1 LISSFMVYDIDNN
14 VKSEEVGELV
24 AKGFLY
30 KSACVISV
38 LIIIYMVHKVNF
50 LFVPLITIFNMLLVP
65 FVIAGFFYYLLRPIV
80 YLLDKRKI
88 SRTLSVLLIYVCIIL
103 LIGVLIYVVWP
114 TLQEQ
119 ITDFVKNVPQLIQS
133 LGNQVTLLQKSSYF
147 SAISTDSGLS
157 AKLSEYANKGFS
169 FVMNYT
175 NRVFGFISDF
185 IVVIGTFPIILFFLL
200 RESEKAPKI
209 ILRMIPRSY
218 RTDAKDAI
226 EEIDNALSG
235 YISAR
240 MISTLLLGV
249 MTYITFMIIGVPYA
263 LLLSI
268 VLATI
273 SFIPFVGSFLGA
285 IPPLIVAFTQ
295 SPEMAIWVIVGVLIC
310 QQIQDNV
317 LSPFI
322 FGKTLDMHPFT
333 TIIILLIAGSLAG
346 IMGMLL
352 AIPVYMI
359 AKIIIVHIYELFYA
373 EKVHEMTEQ

>member
-1 LISSFMVYDIDNN
+1 MV
-14 VKSEEVGELV
+14 S
-24 AKGFLY
+24 KGFLY

-38 LIIIYMVHKVNF
+38 LIIIYMVHKINF
-50 LFVPLITIFNMLLVP
+50 LFIPIMTIFNMLLVP

-80 YLLDKRKI
+80 YLLDRWKI
-88 SRTLSVLLIYVCIIL
+88 SRTLSVLLIYICIVL
-103 LIGVLIYVVWP
+103 VIGVLIYAVWP
-114 TLQEQ
+114 TLQKQ

-133 LGNQVTLLQKSSYF
+133 LGKQVTILQKSSYF
-147 SAISTDSGLS
+147 STISTDSGLS

-175 NRVFGFISDF
+175 NRLFGFISDF

-209 ILRMIPRSY
+209 ILRMVPRSY
-218 RTDAKDAI
+218 RKDAKDAI
-226 EEIDNALSG
+226 DEIDNALSG
-235 YISAR
+235 YISGR

-249 MTYITFMIIGVPYA
+249 MTYIAFMIIGVPYA

-268 VLATI
+268 VLAII
-273 SFIPFVGSFLGA
+273 SFIPFIGSFLGA

-295 SPEMAIWVIVGVLIC
+295 SPEMALWVIVAVFIC
-310 QQIQDNV
+310 QQLQDNV
-317 LSPFI
+317 LSPII
-322 FGKTLDMHPFT
+322 FGKTLDIHPFT
-333 TIIILLIAGSLAG
+333 TIIILLIAASLAG

-352 AIPVYMI
+352 ALPVYMI
-359 AKIIIVHIYELFYA
+359 AKIIIIHIYNLFYA

>member
-1 LISSFMVYDIDNN
+1 MDK
-14 VKSEEVGELV
+14 KS
-24 AKGFLY
+24 FLY

-38 LIIIYMVHKVNF
+38 LIVIYMVHKVNF

-65 FVIAGFFYYLLRPIV
+65 CVIAGFFYYLLRPIV
-80 YLLDKRKI
+80 YLLDKRKV
-88 SRTLSVLLIYVCIIL
+88 SRTLSVILIYVCIVL
-103 LIGVLIYVVWP
+103 LIAILIVAVWP
-114 TLQEQ
+114 TLQKQ
-119 ITDFVKNVPQLIQS
+119 MTDFVKNVPQLIQS
-133 LGNQVTLLQKSSYF
+133 LGNQVSLLQKSSYF

-157 AKLSEYANKGFS
+157 AKLSEYANEGFS

-200 RESEKAPKI
+200 RESEKAPQI
-209 ILRMIPRSY
+209 ILRIIPRSY
-218 RTDAKDAI
+218 RSDAKKAI
-226 EEIDNALSG
+226 AEIDNALSG
-235 YISAR
+235 YISGR

-263 LLLSI
+263 LMLSI
-268 VLATI
+268 VLAII
-273 SFIPFVGSFLGA
+273 SFIPFIGSFLGA
-285 IPPLIVAFTQ
+285 VPPLIVAFTQ
-295 SPEMAIWVIVGVLIC
+295 SPEMAVWVIVGVFIC

-322 FGKTLDMHPFT
+322 FGKKLDIHPFT

-352 AIPVYMI
+352 ALPVYMI
-359 AKIIIVHIYELFYA
+359 AKIIIVHIYDLFYA
-373 EKVHEMTEQ
+373 ERVQEMTEQ

>member
-1 LISSFMVYDIDNN
+1 MVYDIDNN
-14 VKSEEVGELV
+14 VNYEEVKGLV
-24 AKGFLY
+24 SKGFLY

-80 YLLDKRKI
+80 YLLDRWKI
-88 SRTLSVLLIYVCIIL
+88 GRTLSVLLIYICIVLI
-103 LIGVLIYVVWP
+103 IGVLIYAVWP
-114 TLQEQ
+114 TLQKQ

-133 LGNQVTLLQKSSYF
+133 LGKQVTILQKSSYF

-157 AKLSEYANKGFS
+157 AKLSEYANEGFS

-175 NRVFGFISDF
+175 NRLFGFISNF

-209 ILRMIPRSY
+209 ILRIIPRSY
-218 RTDAKDAI
+218 RMDAKDAI
-226 EEIDNALSG
+226 DEIDNALSG
-235 YISAR
+235 YISGR
-240 MISTLLLGV
+240 MISTLLLGA
-249 MTYITFMIIGVPYA
+249 MTYIAFMIIGVPYA

-268 VLATI
+268 VLAII
-273 SFIPFVGSFLGA
+273 SFIPFIGSFLGA

-295 SPEMAIWVIVGVLIC
+295 SPEMALWVIVGVFIC
-310 QQIQDNV
+310 QQLQDNV
-317 LSPFI
+317 LSPII
-322 FGKTLDMHPFT
+322 FGKTLDIHPFT

-352 AIPVYMI
+352 ALPVYMI
-359 AKIIIVHIYELFYA
+359 AKIIIVHIYDLFYA